1 MELIFHIAREAEWA
15 AAKSAGTYRG
25 ADEDRVDGFIHFS
38 TATQVRQSAAKH
50 RAGEASLM
58 LVACNPDA
66 FGTDLKWEP
75 ARGGDLFPHLY
86 GDMPMSAVVWA
97 RPLQLD
103 ANGQH
108 VFPETL

>member
-1 MELIFHIAREAEWA
+1 MELIFHMAREAEWVTA
-15 AAKSAGTYRG
+15 ESTGTYQG

-38 TATQVRQSAAKH
+38 TATQVRESAAKH
-50 RAGEASLM
+50 RAGEAGLI
-58 LVACNPDA
+58 LIACDPDA
-66 FGTDLKWEP
+66 LGADLKWET

-86 GDMPMSAVVWA
+86 SDIPMSAVVWA
-97 RPLQLD
+97 RPLPLN